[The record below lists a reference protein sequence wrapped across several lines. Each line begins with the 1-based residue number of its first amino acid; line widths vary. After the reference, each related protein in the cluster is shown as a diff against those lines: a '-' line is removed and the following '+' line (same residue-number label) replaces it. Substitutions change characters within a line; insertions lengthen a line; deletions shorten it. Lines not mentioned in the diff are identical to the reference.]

1 MRSKQALTA
10 APNNLM
16 KKSLEDQ
23 TVDSLGDEWR
33 RFDQS
38 RLSPHG
44 SISPWP
50 ASDGST
56 SAQGWADVRFSDH
69 VPYWCAVG
77 VKA

>member
-38 RLSPHG
+38 RLSPRW
-44 SISPWP
+44 SIFPWP
-50 ASDGST
+50 ASDGSP
-56 SAQGWADVRFSDH
+56 SAQGWTNVRFSDH
-69 VPYWCAVG
+69 VSYWCAVS
-77 VKA
+77 VNA